1 MNNQSMKP
9 ILIGAVVAAAIIGAF
24 FLGQQGLVERD
35 GPAERVGEQLDKMAD
50 ELKDS
55 VEDIERSNS

>member
-9 ILIGAVVAAAIIGAF
+9 ILIGTVVAAAIIGAF
-24 FLGQQGLVERD
+24 VLGQNGIGESD
-35 GPAERVGEQLDKMAD
+35 GPAERVGEKLDNMAN

-55 VEDIERSNS
+55 VEELEKPSQ